1 MNRHLF
7 GFSLL
12 LLCGT
17 SVLAEEVVLKDG
29 TKIVGKMT
37 AINGDKL
44 ELETSY
50 GKIQVNR
57 SDIVSITFPENSH
70 GGAPVATPEKTQPL
84 PAIDE
89 SLKGT
94 QYVNKTG
101 NFSLTLPA
109 NWKINPELRLSPD
122 VVAALNSDDNLRY
135 LIVVTEAY
143 SASEESYRGLVE
155 IQAKKNLQNY
165 EKVSDQQV
173 TIDGK
178 SILLLSYK
186 GISPQAEN
194 LPIQFLVAIIPTA
207 QGYLRITTW
216 CVEPLFKE
224 TQGTF
229 ESIIR
234 SYRSPATAGKK

>member
-1 MNRHLF
+1 
-7 GFSLL
+7 L
-12 LLCGT
+12 LLC
-17 SVLAEEVVLKDG
+17 SAAVLAEEVVLKDG

-37 AINGDKL
+37 AVSGDKI
-44 ELETSY
+44 ELETAY
-50 GKIQVNR
+50 GKMQVNR
-57 SDIVSITFPENSH
+57 SDIVSITFPENSP
-70 GGAPVATPEKTQPL
+70 GGAPAAAPEKTQPM
-84 PAIDE
+84 PTIEE
-89 SLKGT
+89 SLNGT

-101 NFSLTLPA
+101 NFSLTFPA
-109 NWKINPELRLSPD
+109 NWKINPELRLSPE
-122 VVAALNSDDNLRY
+122 VVAALNSGDNLRY
-135 LIVVTEAY
+135 LIVVTEEY
-143 SASEESYRGLVE
+143 SASLESYRGLVE

-165 EKVSDQQV
+165 EKAADKQV

-178 SILLLSYK
+178 SVLLLSYK

-229 ESIIR
+229 ENIIR
-234 SYRSPATAGKK
+234 SYRSLAAAGQKK